1 MSRKPARSRLA
12 IFARVP
18 VHGQVKTRLAA
29 SVGAD
34 AALRAYE
41 ALLASTLRKLLP
53 RWGTF
58 EPEIWVDGD
67 LDAFAAWQ
75 RRNAETGQRVRR
87 FPLIAQCGGDLG
99 QRMAWAFDQGVHV
112 LVGTDIPEM
121 TASYV
126 EEAVAALRVADL
138 VLGPTEDGGYCLI
151 GMNSPRGELFEG
163 IPWDTADVLAS
174 TLYAAST
181 MRVELLDALWDVD
194 DARDLARWQ
203 RAQEHAPT
211 HP

>member
-1 MSRKPARSRLA
+1 MNGTAVARRLA

-18 VHGQVKTRLAA
+18 VHGRVKTRLAA
-29 SVGAD
+29 GVGAD

-41 ALLASTLRKLLP
+41 ALLASTLRNLAS
-53 RWGTF
+53 RRATF

-67 LDAFAAWQ
+67 VDAFARWQ
-75 RRNAETGQRVRR
+75 RRNAAIGPRELR
-87 FPLIAQCGGDLG
+87 FPLIGQCAGDLG

-126 EEAVAALRVADL
+126 EEAVAALRAADL

-151 GMNSPRGELFEG
+151 GMNSPRPELFEG
-163 IPWDTADVLAS
+163 IPWGTADVLAS
-174 TLYAAST
+174 TLHAAST
-181 MRVELLDALWDVD
+181 LRVELLDAMWDVD
-194 DARDLARWQ
+194 DAQDLERWQ
-203 RAQEHAPT
+203 TSQAHTPT

>member
-1 MSRKPARSRLA
+1 MSRPPARPRLA

-53 RWGTF
+53 RWGSF

-75 RRNAETGQRVRR
+75 RRNPAIGQRELRL
-87 FPLIAQCGGDLG
+87 PLFAQGEGDLG
-99 QRMAWAFDQGVHV
+99 QRMAWAFDQGVNV

-163 IPWDTADVLAS
+163 IPWGTADVLSS

-181 MRVELLDALWDVD
+181 LRVELLDAMWDVD
-194 DARDLARWQ
+194 DAEDLERWQ
-203 RAQEHAPT
+203 RSQAHNPA

>member
-1 MSRKPARSRLA
+1 MSRMPVCPRLA

-53 RWGTF
+53 RCGTF

-75 RRNAETGQRVRR
+75 RRNAAISQRERR
-87 FPLIAQCGGDLG
+87 FPLIEQCEGDLG
-99 QRMAWAFDQGVHV
+99 QRMAWAFDQGVNV
-112 LVGTDIPEM
+112 VVGTDIPEM

-126 EEAVAALRVADL
+126 EEALAALRVADL

-151 GMNSPRGELFEG
+151 GMNSPHVELFEG
-163 IPWDTADVLAS
+163 IPWGTADVLAS

-181 MRVELLDALWDVD
+181 LRVELLDALWDVD
-194 DARDLARWQ
+194 DAENLERWQ
-203 RAQEHAPT
+203 TAQERNPA